1 MLASIKSEF
10 RKLITVRSTY
20 ILSGIALAYMIF
32 YNFYIVGFRVGHH
45 LIYSPSN
52 HHYLMVEVSRAGSI
66 AAPILLSSIIA
77 VLLMAHEYRYNTIMY
92 TLTNSNS
99 RNKSLFAKV
108 VAVTGLTIVFALI
121 VEILSPLLAL
131 FGAHVDHLHLA
142 HQIFYYRNFF
152 GRVMFYS
159 WAYGMIGLLLVV
171 LFRNIVASIVALFF
185 IPVTIE
191 PLIGL
196 LLSDHMKQYL
206 PFTALTNVLN
216 NGLLVNVPGQL
227 SAVRSAITVVVY
239 LVIGWVIAW
248 ILFLRRDAS

>member
-10 RKLITVRSTY
+10 RKLVTVRSTY
-20 ILSGIALAYMIF
+20 ILSTIALVYMIF
-32 YNFYIVGFRVGHH
+32 YNFYIVGFNVGHH

-52 HHYLMVEVSRAGSI
+52 SHYLMIEVTRASSI

-99 RNKSLFAKV
+99 RNKSIFAKI
-108 VAVTGLTIVFALI
+108 VAVTGLTVVFSI
-121 VEILSPLLAL
+121 MIEILSPLLVL
-131 FGAHVDHLHLA
+131 FGAHVDHLKLA
-142 HQIFYYRNFF
+142 HQVFYYKDFF
-152 GRVMFYS
+152 GRVLFYG
-159 WAYGMIGLLLVV
+159 WAYGMIGLLLAV
-171 LFRNIVASIVALFF
+171 LFRNIVAAIIALFF

-196 LLSDHMKQYL
+196 LLSDHMKQYM
-206 PFTALTNVLN
+206 PFTALTDVLN

-227 SAVRSAITVVVY
+227 SALRSAVTALVY
-239 LVIGWVIAW
+239 LAIFWAVAWV
-248 ILFLRRDAS
+248 LFLRRDAN

>member
-20 ILSGIALAYMIF
+20 ILTGIALIYMIF

-52 HHYLMVEVSRAGSI
+52 PHYLMVEVTRASSI

-99 RNKSLFAKV
+99 RNKSLFAKI
-108 VAVTGLTIVFALI
+108 VAVSGLTVFFAI
-121 VEILSPLLAL
+121 MIEVLSPLLVL
-131 FGAHVDHLHLA
+131 LGAHFDHLHLA
-142 HQIFYYRNFF
+142 HQIFYYKDFF
-152 GRVMFYS
+152 GRVLFYS
-159 WAYGMIGLLLVV
+159 WAYGMIGLLLAV
-171 LFRNIVASIVALFF
+171 LFRNIVAAIVSLFF

-196 LLSDHMKQYL
+196 LLSDHMKQYM

-227 SAVRSAITVVVY
+227 SAVRSAIVVMVY
-239 LVIGWVIAW
+239 LVIAWVIAW
-248 ILFLRRDAS
+248 ALFLKRDAS